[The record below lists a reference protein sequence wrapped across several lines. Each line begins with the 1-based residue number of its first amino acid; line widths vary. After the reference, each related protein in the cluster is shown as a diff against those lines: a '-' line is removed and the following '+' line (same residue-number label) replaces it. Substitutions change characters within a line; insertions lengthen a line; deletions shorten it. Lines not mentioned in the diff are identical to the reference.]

1 MLEDIGTAR
10 TTEKNRIR
18 ASYAA
23 NSSQADK
30 ILLTQMRVI
39 IVAIG
44 VARAAAFVPAPPEVA
59 ALRLK
64 ETLDERGFVRVPG
77 ATSSAV

>member
-1 MLEDIGTAR
+1 MRTA
-10 TTEKNRIR
+10 
-18 ASYAA
+18 
-23 NSSQADK
+23 
-30 ILLTQMRVI
+30 
-39 IVAIG
+39 IVVFV

-77 ATSSAV
+77 ATFLQCRIQISRAPCRR

>member
-1 MLEDIGTAR
+1 MRTA
-10 TTEKNRIR
+10 
-18 ASYAA
+18 
-23 NSSQADK
+23 
-30 ILLTQMRVI
+30 
-39 IVAIG
+39 IVVFV

-77 ATSSAV
+77 ATSSAAWNSNLAGSSEKTMTTQVPRAAAVEGREGRGPAAH